1 MKNNI
6 KKHDAYKTIG
16 ETAKELSLIDKKT
29 GHLQTHTIRYWETQF
44 KQINPSIRVGGR
56 RYYSKKDIKI
66 INYIKFLLKEKGFTV
81 NGVKKILNEDELR
94 ILKRDFYRT
103 KDQIEHIIKSQL
115 TDKESFEKADY
126 ILENNEKSL
135 LLPEVI
141 DLYEKIRKKVC

>member
-81 NGVKKILNEDELR
+81 NGVKKILNEDENHSIDDAVNLGVYKQD
-94 ILKRDFYRT
+94 LKST
-103 KDQIEHIIKSQL
+103 ETIKEKIKNISKIIKEL
-115 TDKESFEKADY
+115 KNLK
-126 ILENNEKSL
+126 NG
-135 LLPEVI
+135 
-141 DLYEKIRKKVC
+141 